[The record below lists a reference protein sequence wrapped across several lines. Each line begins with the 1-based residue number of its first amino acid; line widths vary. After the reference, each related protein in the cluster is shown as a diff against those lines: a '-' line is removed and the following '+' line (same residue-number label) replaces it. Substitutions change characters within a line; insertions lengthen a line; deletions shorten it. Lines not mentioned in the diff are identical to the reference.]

1 MLQLAYWGRVPG
13 YPGEGI
19 VLTVIRIAT
28 NTLLRPTEWLDLL
41 VTLLMLALLVSMFI
55 QRRPLSYAV
64 YTGAMLLLTLI
75 NYSEIQPLM
84 SQSRFAL
91 ALFPAFLLLGDGL
104 SRLPRGLAGLLL
116 VASGLLMLVLAH
128 DFMTWSLFVG

>member
-1 MLQLAYWGRVPG
+1 MPG